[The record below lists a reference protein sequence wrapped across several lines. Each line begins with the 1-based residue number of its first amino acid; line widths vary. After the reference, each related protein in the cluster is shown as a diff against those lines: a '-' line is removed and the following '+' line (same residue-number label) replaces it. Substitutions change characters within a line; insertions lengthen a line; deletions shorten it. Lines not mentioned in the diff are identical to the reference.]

1 MSTGGGGGGDA
12 RSVLLAKRKRQM
24 MAGGDARDRLGQMAK
39 TTDAR
44 AKITKIRNIKQGKLD
59 VKKTSKGGITITT
72 TTRGNMVLTTRK
84 KGAVAAAASV
94 RPRAFVSATAA
105 AALSRPVAAAA
116 QRRQIGNVTRR
127 VGRGGQI
134 SLTTRVAGSALRPT
148 AAAHMMGRQVPAAR
162 RAAHAAPL
170 SSSRHFLDREED
182 EEEHFRPRGETFRP
196 REETFKPLVRTIR
209 GTMSRAAQLDEE
221 LLNTHVEP
229 VVLKR
234 TIRQQVRERER
245 SPEGPPPRTYKEYH
259 RVPRSP
265 ERYVPPGA
273 RGARGSRDRME
284 RSRSP
289 MDMDDGRGV
298 VRRSSRPAYR
308 DYDRPTSRED
318 DVYRRRLMEEKM
330 DEEPSRH
337 SSRTIADR
345 LDADLS
351 SQSASPLAGSKVVVS
366 NLQESVTQEDIV
378 ELFGDIGALKRARL
392 VEPGVAE
399 VVFVKMS
406 DAAKAVEIYHN
417 RQLDGKPM
425 KCRVYGAAAAGPKY
439 GKY

>member
-1 MSTGGGGGGDA
+1 M
-12 RSVLLAKRKRQM
+12 Q
-24 MAGGDARDRLGQMAK
+24 
-39 TTDAR
+39 
-44 AKITKIRNIKQGKLD
+44 LD

-209 GTMSRAAQLDEE
+209 GTMSRAAQLDG
-221 LLNTHVEP
+221 
-229 VVLKR
+229 K
-234 TIRQQVRERER
+234 
-245 SPEGPPPRTYKEYH
+245 
-259 RVPRSP
+259 
-265 ERYVPPGA
+265 
-273 RGARGSRDRME
+273 
-284 RSRSP
+284 
-289 MDMDDGRGV
+289 
-298 VRRSSRPAYR
+298 
-308 DYDRPTSRED
+308 
-318 DVYRRRLMEEKM
+318 
-330 DEEPSRH
+330 
-337 SSRTIADR
+337 
-345 LDADLS
+345 
-351 SQSASPLAGSKVVVS
+351 ASL
-366 NLQESVTQEDIV
+366 
-378 ELFGDIGALKRARL
+378 
-392 VEPGVAE
+392 
-399 VVFVKMS
+399 
-406 DAAKAVEIYHN
+406 
-417 RQLDGKPM
+417 
-425 KCRVYGAAAAGPKY
+425 
-439 GKY
+439 